1 MADEAVQNRRGG
13 RPKVEEPHTRVST
26 WVEVK
31 HYDQL
36 VRLANQRDQSVS
48 ALMRDTVRDLLRLKV
63 R

>member
-1 MADEAVQNRRGG
+1 MADDTAVQNRRG

-48 ALMRDTVRDLLRLKV
+48 ALLRDLLRLKV

>member
-1 MADEAVQNRRGG
+1 MSDTTTPPARRG
-13 RPKVEEPHTRVST
+13 RPKIDKPHTRVST

-48 ALMRDTVRDLLRLKV
+48 ALVRDMIRLKY